1 MLFTFLPAFARGSGL
16 SVASLGWVLFAR
28 DMTGL
33 LGPAA
38 GGVVRRVGPWR
49 AMVGAGLLGAVGM
62 LLVPF
67 GAVGIAVGLVLW
79 GLCRNG
85 FIIGLNSWIGDA
97 VAYERRGRAIGLVEL
112 TWAAAALIG
121 LPIMG
126 VLIDQL
132 GWWVAPT
139 ALGMLGLPFAALM
152 ARIDS
157 ETEVGATATSS
168 QAITMS
174 RNTIAALVALA
185 LMTGA
190 AQFLLFT
197 HGLWLESTY
206 DFDPAQVGFAI
217 VAVGA
222 AEAAASYSTSRIAD
236 RLGKRNGVIAGTIVL
251 ACALGGFAA
260 MPAPHLAI
268 GLGLLVVAFLGF
280 EFAIVSSIAMV
291 TELEPHGR
299 AAVIGRSVGLST
311 IARAGVSL
319 LSGWLYETVS
329 FRSIMLLAAATAV
342 AAIILLV
349 GFVVEP
355 SGTSPTTRV
364 TA

>member
-1 MLFTFLPAFARGSGL
+1 
-16 SVASLGWVLFAR
+16 
-28 DMTGL
+28 
-33 LGPAA
+33 
-38 GGVVRRVGPWR
+38 
-49 AMVGAGLLGAVGM
+49 
-62 LLVPF
+62 
-67 GAVGIAVGLVLW
+67 
-79 GLCRNG
+79 
-85 FIIGLNSWIGDA
+85 
-97 VAYERRGRAIGLVEL
+97 
-112 TWAAAALIG
+112 
-121 LPIMG
+121 
-126 VLIDQL
+126 
-132 GWWVAPT
+132 
-139 ALGMLGLPFAALM
+139 
-152 ARIDS
+152 
-157 ETEVGATATSS
+157 
-168 QAITMS
+168 
-174 RNTIAALVALA
+174 
-185 LMTGA
+185 
-190 AQFLLFT
+190 
-197 HGLWLESTY
+197 
-206 DFDPAQVGFAI
+206 
-217 VAVGA
+217 
-222 AEAAASYSTSRIAD
+222 
-236 RLGKRNGVIAGTIVL
+236 
-251 ACALGGFAA
+251 